1 MGRNLSY
8 PDFIKLVA
16 FRCNKSEKSVKK
28 MYETMIDLIAEELRL
43 NGEIH
48 LRNFAD
54 LRATYVPAQD
64 RWIPTRKGTQELKYC
79 EPRVK
84 VKMVPAVYFK
94 NKINDYIMG
103 DAEERKE
110 QLEKNADAKRLK
122 SKVALIQKYG
132 TLVEE
137 TGLLWGNESETE
149 DSEDD

>member
-84 VKMVPAVYFK
+84 VKMVTAVYFK

>member
-1 MGRNLSY
+1 MSRNLSY

-64 RWIPTRKGTQELKYC
+64 RWIPTRKGTQELKFC
-79 EPRVK
+79 EPKVRVK
-84 VKMVPAVYFK
+84 IVPADFFK
-94 NKINDYIMG
+94 RRINDYIIG
-103 DAEERKE
+103 DANERKE
-110 QLEKNADAKRLK
+110 ALEQDKDAKRLK
-122 SKVALIQKYG
+122 SKAILTQKYG
-132 TLVEE
+132 TLLED
-137 TGLLWGNESETE
+137 TGLEWGIESDTE
-149 DSEDD
+149 DNDND